1 MYKTARQ
8 AYIDILIELVKEETP
23 VLYLEDYLY
32 YYNKAI
38 SEYMK
43 LRYEK
48 FEVTQQ
54 LTDDLR
60 AWKKVYET
68 TDTVINID
76 DIGKK
81 VTIDGKVVVT
91 NPYRHLLN
99 CIVGTETF
107 RPNKHCGEAA
117 QTSGSFKATRMTSTI
132 KAGILNNDYLKPTF
146 YRPYFD
152 ILDNKLTVD
161 LGDSSDPN
169 LKSSII
175 HIEYLKQPDYV
186 NLEIKDITPA
196 EEGVEDIDES
206 QVLEFPQDVYEE
218 ILKQALKLILER
230 GMNPRLASHTGVNQ
244 TVNDI
249 SMGGQRQ

>member
-1 MYKTARQ
+1 MYKTARD
-8 AYIDILIELVKEETP
+8 AYIDILIELVKEEAP
-23 VLYLEDYLY
+23 ILYLEDYVY

-38 SEYMK
+38 SDYMK

-81 VTIDGKVVVT
+81 VTDEEDTVT
-91 NPYRHLLN
+91 LINPYRHLLN
-99 CIVGTETF
+99 CIATVETF
-107 RPNKHCGEAA
+107 RPDRNCQDGGAL
-117 QTSGSFKATRMTSTI
+117 SGNYKVQRMTSDM
-132 KAGILNNDYLKPTF
+132 KAGMLGNEYLKPEF

-152 ILDNKLTVD
+152 ILDNKITID
-161 LGDSSDPN
+161 FGNSDDPN
-169 LKSSII
+169 VKSSII
-175 HIEYLKQPDYV
+175 HIEYLKQPDFV
-186 NLEIKDITPA
+186 NLTLEQVSVDA
-196 EEGVEDIDES
+196 EEDTS

-218 ILKQALKLILER
+218 IIKVALKLILER
-230 GMNPRLASHTGVNQ
+230 GMNPRLQSHTAVNQ
-244 TVNDI
+244 TINDI
-249 SMGGQRQ
+249 TMGQRK

>member
-8 AYIDILIELVKEETP
+8 AYIDILTELVKEETP
-23 VLYLEDYLY
+23 VLYLEDYVY

-60 AWKKVYET
+60 SWKKLYEAT
-68 TDTVINID
+68 KTVINID

-81 VTIDGKVVVT
+81 VTDAEGKVVLID
-91 NPYRHLLN
+91 PYRHLLN
-99 CIVGTETF
+99 CIVNTDTF
-107 RPNKHCGEAA
+107 RPDKHCQGGGS
-117 QTSGSFKATRMTSTI
+117 TSGSYKARRMTSDM
-132 KAGILNNDYLKPTF
+132 KAGMLGNEYLKPQF
-146 YRPYFD
+146 YRPYYD
-152 ILDNKLTVD
+152 ILENKLTID
-161 LGDSSDPN
+161 LGNSSDPN
-169 LKSSII
+169 IKSSII
-175 HIEYLKQPDYV
+175 HIEYLKQPDFV
-186 NLEIKDITPA
+186 DLTIDQVDA
-196 EEGVEDIDES
+196 EEDTS

-230 GMNPRLASHTGVNQ
+230 GMNPRLQSHTGVNQ

-249 SMGGQRQ
+249 SIGQRK

>member
-8 AYIDILIELVKEETP
+8 AYIDILTELVKEETP

-60 AWKKVYET
+60 AWKKLYT
-68 TDTVINID
+68 TASLVVNID
-76 DIGKK
+76 DIGIK
-81 VTIDGKVVVT
+81 VADGNGKFILT

-99 CIVGTETF
+99 CIVGAITKRPDRNCTNGGSATTE
-107 RPNKHCGEAA
+107 
-117 QTSGSFKATRMTSTI
+117 GSFKATRMTSDL
-132 KAGILNNDYLKPTF
+132 KAELLGNVYLQPTF
-146 YRPYFD
+146 FRPYFD
-152 ILDNKLTVD
+152 ILENKITID
-161 LGDSSDPN
+161 LGSSNSN
-169 LKSSII
+169 LKSSTI

-186 NLEIKDITPA
+186 NLTVGQIDS
-196 EEGVEDIDES
+196 EEDTS
-206 QVLEFPQDVYEE
+206 QKLEFSTDVYEE
-218 ILKQALKLILER
+218 ILKVALKLILER
-230 GMNPRLASHTGVNQ
+230 GMNPRLQSHIGVNQ
-244 TVNDI
+244 TINDL
-249 SMGGQRQ
+249 SMGGQRK